1 MRTPSSR
8 PMRASRSCSRMS
20 GEVSTSTRV
29 SPAPEIRLTRMEQ
42 RRRRFLGLVG
52 SQTPQLPASSGPPRR
67 GTPPEEPQPNI
78 RTCNVSGIGGPFH
91 LGEEAEEIVGGDA
104 REFLFAHAFHFGQ
117 HFGRVHDKGGFV
129 GL

>member
-8 PMRASRSCSRMS
+8 PMRTSRSCSRMS

-52 SQTPQLPASSGPPRR
+52 SQTPQLPASPGPPRR
-67 GTPPEEPQPNI
+67 GTPPEEPQPNMRI
-78 RTCNVSGIGGPFH
+78 WIISGIERTFH
-91 LGEEAEEIVGGDA
+91 FREKAEEIVGGDA
-104 REFLFAHAFHFGQ
+104 GQFLFAHAFQLGQ
-117 HFGRVHDKGGFV
+117 HFGGMHDKGGFV
-129 GL
+129 G